1 MWRDLGRRR
10 GDGGAYCQGEGDVV
24 VSLSPVYKV
33 KLVEMEQTSS
43 HDNYIMT
50 ILSVIKMGTS
60 TPGPRGQSHPKGH
73 GRGHLGQGTPKW
85 LGHSGAHVG
94 WCHPRVL
101 GDTCEGWWHSCGVGT
116 PKGAGDS
123 WGHPWLVTGLGPPTA
138 DELGDATWGR

>member
-10 GDGGAYCQGEGDVV
+10 GDGGACCQGEGDVV

-60 TPGPRGQSHPKGH
+60 TPGPRGQGHPKGH
-73 GRGHLGQGTPKW
+73 GRGHPSGWGT
-85 LGHSGAHVG
+85 A
-94 WCHPRVL
+94 VL
-101 GDTCEGWWHSCGVGT
+101 M
-116 PKGAGDS
+116 
-123 WGHPWLVTGLGPPTA
+123 
-138 DELGDATWGR
+138 